1 MILKLNL
8 FEHRQWVKSQIQRI
22 GYNMNL
28 QVPKVK
34 GDSQTSIKTA
44 CKAWNSSVTK
54 EEIEETQRKS
64 TLTKRREIVPSVKEI
79 TKLIELTSSTWTI
92 RSKVLMILRREDNRM
107 FKCKKVEIQEIIL
120 SILPST
126 TSLIS

>member
-8 FEHRQWVKSQIQRI
+8 FVHRQWVKSQIQRI
-22 GYNMNL
+22 DYNMNL

-54 EEIEETQRKS
+54 EGIEETQRKS
-64 TLTKRREIVPSVKEI
+64 MLTKRKEIVPSVKEI